1 MFSSPVFKVIRFVE
15 IKQVSDVMLDNASKT
30 AVENNEEY
38 FNYPLNCLHT
48 AKILESNR
56 LL

>member
-56 LL
+56 